1 MWSEMV
7 LLQRKPWLVLCKG
20 PSLTSEICAAW
31 RLGLMNQ
38 RENSGFTFFRDYKI
52 QQAVLTFTHYDFI
65 YLKCCSDNL
74 IFQVFALEFW
84 GCPQLV
90 ACSSSS
96 VHLCLLGLLE
106 TALWNRN
113 FVSPLGCLQR
123 ALWSRKHFMIWV
135 WTSFSIGSH
144 TQQYHVHCKKDSEAW
159 LLLLALWK
167 PSRWTLK
174 SRVRLV

>member
-1 MWSEMV
+1 MLW
-7 LLQRKPWLVLCKG
+7 KG

-31 RLGLMNQ
+31 RLGLLKET
-38 RENSGFTFFRDYKI
+38 ENSGFTFFRDYKI
-52 QQAVLTFTHYDFI
+52 QQTVLTFTNYDFI
-65 YLKCCSDNL
+65 CLKCCSDNL

-106 TALWNRN
+106 IALWNRN

-123 ALWSRKHFMIWV
+123 ALWCRKHFMIWV

-144 TQQYHVHCKKDSEAW
+144 TQQYHVHYNKDSEAW

-174 SRVRLV
+174 SSVRLV

>member
-1 MWSEMV
+1 MWSEIV
-7 LLQRKPWLVLCKG
+7 LLQRKPWQVLWKR

-31 RLGLMNQ
+31 RLGLLKET
-38 RENSGFTFFRDYKI
+38 ENSGFTFFRDYKI
-52 QQAVLTFTHYDFI
+52 QQTVLPFTNYDVVC
-65 YLKCCSDNL
+65 LKSCSDNL
-74 IFQVFALEFW
+74 IFQVFAFEFW

-106 TALWNRN
+106 IALWDRN
-113 FVSPLGCLQR
+113 YVSPLGCLQR
-123 ALWSRKHFMIWV
+123 VLWSRKHFMIWV
-135 WTSFSIGSH
+135 WTLFSSH
-144 TQQYHVHCKKDSEAW
+144 TQQYHVHCHKDSEAW